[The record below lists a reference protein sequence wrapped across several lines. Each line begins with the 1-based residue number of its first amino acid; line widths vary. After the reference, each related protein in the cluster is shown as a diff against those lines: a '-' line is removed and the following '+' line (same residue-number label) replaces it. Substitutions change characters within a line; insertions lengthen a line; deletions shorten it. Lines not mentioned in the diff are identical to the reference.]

1 MKRLIGIT
9 SAIAVS
15 TLGFALPALSQTAIP
30 SIAKPSISGGASIA
44 NTQTLNNCGGGADC
58 IKHDLKTQA
67 SCTLKG
73 SDNKPLPATRD
84 RRWVKGLNTEM
95 DNKILQGDVV
105 AYKIQW
111 FNGSW
116 SGWYVTGVNDI
127 DWKFN
132 RRTNDMRRMWSYFND
147 HNHQY
152 IICNEP

>member
-1 MKRLIGIT
+1 MKRFIGIIC
-9 SAIAVS
+9 AIVIS
-15 TLGFALPALSQTAIP
+15 TFGFALPASAQTVQS
-30 SIAKPSISGGASIA
+30 SIAKPSIAKS
-44 NTQTLNNCGGGADC
+44 QTLNNCGNRPDC

-67 SCTLKG
+67 TCRLEG
-73 SDNKPLPATRD
+73 SDNQPLRRTGE
-84 RRWVKGLNTEM
+84 RRWVQGLNTEM

-127 DWKFN
+127 DWKYN
-132 RRTNDMRRMWSYFND
+132 RSTNDMRRMWSYFSD

-152 IICNEP
+152 IICREP

>member
-9 SAIAVS
+9 SALAVS
-15 TLGFALPALSQTAIP
+15 TLGFAVPALAKPAIP
-30 SIAKPSISGGASIA
+30 SIAKPSIA
-44 NTQTLNNCGGGADC
+44 NTQTARSTISICGGSPDC

-67 SCTLKG
+67 TCTLKG
-73 SDNKPLPATRD
+73 SDNKPLAATRD

-132 RRTNDMRRMWSYFND
+132 RSTNDMRRMWSYFSD
-147 HNHQY
+147 HKHQY

>member
-1 MKRLIGIT
+1 MKRFIDIISFRRKFLQILTIITIT
-9 SAIAVS
+9 SAIAIS
-15 TLGFALPALSQTAIP
+15 TLGFPLPASAQTARSTI
-30 SIAKPSISGGASIA
+30 SI
-44 NTQTLNNCGGGADC
+44 CGGRPDC

-67 SCTLKG
+67 SCELKQ
-73 SDNKPLPATRD
+73 SRAARD
-84 RRWVKGLNTEM
+84 RRWTKGLNTEM

-127 DWKFN
+127 DWKYN
-132 RRTNDMRRMWSYFND
+132 TIENDMRRMWSYFND

-152 IICNEP
+152 IICREP